1 MSMSPDLLSD
11 ALARLAEF
19 QFKERGGWLRQGRC
33 PSCSRKELYTKADGP
48 WVVRCGRLNNCGYE
62 IHIKELYPDL
72 FEQWSTRYPVTA
84 ENPNAAAEAYLS
96 IHRGFDISKIRG
108 SYTQESYFDEKL
120 KAGTATVRFAVGS
133 TWWERLIDQP
143 GRFDKKARFKFGGSY
158 QGQWWVP
165 PGVHPLNSNKI
176 WLVEG
181 IFDAIALMHHGV
193 DAVSLMSCYNY
204 PAQALAEL
212 KANRAT
218 GTPDPVL
225 VWALDGNDAGR
236 RFIKKWKDRAE
247 SEGWTCLAAMIPQ
260 KGRTQQDWSDLHL
273 LDRAQ
278 EDAEKHHLAEEGL
291 KHYLYQGALLTA
303 KSASEKG
310 LLIYSHSNNMT
321 EFEFSHDNRLYW
333 FKLDVDRYQAAM
345 NRIDE
350 QEGGLSPEELR
361 ERALNESNSIREIA
375 NCLPTPLYFQE
386 NKITDESWYYF
397 RVQFPHDGA
406 PIKNTFTSSQI
417 STASE
422 FKKRLL
428 GIAPG
433 AVYTGSNQQ
442 LERSMKNQLFNIQR
456 VETVDFI
463 GYSKEL
469 GCYVL
474 GDVAMKDGTL
484 HKINSEDYF
493 DMGRLFVKSLNKSV
507 DLTINSDPR
516 EYSTEWVQH
525 LYSAFGP
532 KGLAALSFW
541 FGTLFAEQIRAS
553 QKSFP
558 FLEIVGEAGA
568 GKTALLEFMWKLF
581 GRDHEGSDPAKS
593 TNAGR
598 ARNFAQVSNL
608 PVVLIESD
616 RDSSEN
622 KTHNKNFDWD
632 ELKTAYNGR
641 SLRSRG
647 MATSGNETYEP
658 PFRGAIVISQNAAV
672 SGSEAIM
679 QRIMHLTFDRSGHN
693 DQSKVAVDELSAAPI
708 SKVSGFI
715 LAATKREEAVLEIVN
730 KMAPVYQK
738 QLFDRPDI
746 RVMRIAHNHGQLMA
760 LADALRLVV
769 KLTDAQHKQ
778 LQQQIVTM
786 AVERQQAINADHPLV
801 SEFWDMYEY
810 LNGGDEERPR
820 LNHSR
825 KPETEIAINLNH
837 FVTVA
842 ADHKQQIPAIRDIK
856 NLLKTSRRYKYDGQ
870 RVVNSVIHARREN
883 YTGSGSE
890 RCWVFLKGTS

>member
-1 MSMSPDLLSD
+1 MSMSPDLLTD
-11 ALARLAEF
+11 ALRCLDEF
-19 QFKERGGWLRQGRC
+19 QFKREGKFLRKGKC
-33 PSCSRKELYTKADGP
+33 PKCSKKELFTWADSP
-48 WVVRCGRLNNCGYE
+48 WVIKCGREDKCAYE
-62 IHIKELYPDL
+62 IHIKELYPEI
-72 FEQWSTRYPVTA
+72 FEQWTERYPATP
-84 ENPNAAAEAYLS
+84 ENPNATAEAYLS
-96 IHRGFDISKIRG
+96 AHRGFDISKIRG
-108 SYTQESYFDEKL
+108 CYTQENYFDQKL
-120 KAGTATVRFAVGS
+120 NAGTATVRFTVGS
-133 TWWERLIDQP
+133 TWWERLIDKP
-143 GRFDKKARFKFGGSY
+143 GRFDKKARFKYGGTY
-158 QGQWWVP
+158 NGQWWVP
-165 PGVHPLNSNKI
+165 PSVYVLNSTKI

-193 DAVSLMSCYNY
+193 DAVSLMSCNNY
-204 PAQALAEL
+204 PDKALAEL
-212 KANRAT
+212 RANRPT
-218 GTPDPVL
+218 GSAEPVL
-225 VWALDGNDAGR
+225 VWALDGNEAGKR
-236 RFIKKWKDRAE
+236 YIKRWKQRAE
-247 SEGWTCLAAMIPQ
+247 EDGWVCQAAMIPQ
-260 KGRTQQDWSDLHL
+260 RGRTQQDWSDLHL

-278 EDAEKHHLAEEGL
+278 ENPEKHHLSEEGL
-291 KHYLYQGALLTA
+291 KKYLYQGALLTA

-310 LLIYSHSNNMT
+310 LLIYSHGNNLT
-321 EFEFSHDNRLYW
+321 EFEFNHSNRLYW

-345 NRIDE
+345 NRIDD
-350 QEGGLSPEELR
+350 QEGGLDPDELR

-397 RVQFPHDGA
+397 RIQFPHDGA
-406 PIKNTFTSSQI
+406 PIKNTFTSSQL

-469 GCYVL
+469 QCYVL
-474 GDVAMKDGTL
+474 GDVAMHNGAL
-484 HKINSEDYF
+484 HTINNEDYF
-493 DMGRLFVKSLNKSV
+493 EMGRLYVKSLNKSV
-507 DLTINSDPR
+507 ELTINTDPR
-516 EYSTEWVQH
+516 EYSTAWVQH
-525 LYSAFGP
+525 LYHAFGA
-532 KGLAALSFW
+532 KGLAVLAFW
-541 FGTLFAEQIRAS
+541 FGTLFAEQIRAT

-616 RDSSEN
+616 RDSGEN
-622 KTHNKNFDWD
+622 KSHNKNFDWD

-658 PFRGAIVISQNAAV
+658 PFRGAIVISQNAPVA
-672 SGSEAIM
+672 GSEAIM

-693 DQSKVAVDELSAAPI
+693 DQSKVAVDELSSAPI

-715 LAATKREEAVLEIVN
+715 LAATKREEAVLELVN
-730 KMAPVYQK
+730 RMAPIYQK

-746 RVMRIAHNHGQLMA
+746 RVMRLAHNHGQLMA

-769 KLTDAQHKQ
+769 KLSDAQHKQ
-778 LQQQIVTM
+778 LQDQIVAM
-786 AVERQQAINADHPLV
+786 AVERQQALSADHPLV

-810 LNGGDEERPR
+810 LNGSDEQRPR

-825 KPETEIAINLNH
+825 KPEAEVAINLNH

-842 ADHKQQIPAIRDIK
+842 AEHKQQVPAIRDIK

-870 RVVNSVIHARREN
+870 RVVNSIIHARTPN
-883 YTGSGSE
+883 YVGSGSE
-890 RCWVFLKGTS
+890 RCWVFLKGTP

>member
-11 ALARLAEF
+11 ALTRLTEF
-19 QFKERGGWLRQGRC
+19 QFKERGDWLRQGRC
-33 PSCSRKELYTKADGP
+33 PSCSRKELYTRADGP
-48 WVVRCGRLNNCGYE
+48 WVIRCGRLNNCGYE

-72 FEQWSTRYPVTA
+72 FEQWSTRYPITA

-120 KAGTATVRFAVGS
+120 NAGTATVRFNVGS

-143 GRFDKKARFKFGGSY
+143 SRFDKKARFKFGGSY

-204 PAQALAEL
+204 PARALEEL
-212 KANRAT
+212 RANRPT
-218 GTPDPVL
+218 GSAEPVL

-236 RFIKKWKDRAE
+236 RFIKKWKDKAE
-247 SEGWTCLAAMIPQ
+247 ADGWTCQAAMIPQ
-260 KGRTQQDWSDLHL
+260 KGRAQQDWSDLHL

-278 EDAEKHHLAEEGL
+278 ENTEKHHLSEEGL

-321 EFEFSHDNRLYW
+321 EFEFSHGNRLYW

-469 GCYVL
+469 QCYVL

-484 HKINSEDYF
+484 HTINSEDYF

-507 DLTINSDPR
+507 DLTINSNPR
-516 EYSTEWVQH
+516 EYSTDWVQN

-532 KGLAALSFW
+532 KGLAALAFW
-541 FGTLFAEQIRAS
+541 FGTLFAEQIRAT

-568 GKTALLEFMWKLF
+568 GKTALLEFMWKLL

-658 PFRGAIVISQNAAV
+658 PFRGAIVISQNAPVA
-672 SGSEAIM
+672 GSEAIM

-693 DQSKVAVDELSAAPI
+693 DQSKIAVDELSAAPI

-738 QLFDRPDI
+738 QLFERPDI

-769 KLTDAQHKQ
+769 KISDAQHKQ

-810 LNGGDEERPR
+810 LNGDDERPR

-870 RVVNSVIHARREN
+870 RVVNSTIHARREN